1 MELNSFKPRTSE
13 AARDFLME
21 LSMRLLN
28 PEEPAPEEREA
39 EKAAGTISEA
49 EIKEQLLRAI
59 RAKNLPSQRLVIK
72 SGSRMLFLHPEK
84 IEWVEAEKDYVRLH
98 VGKENHLV
106 RNDERYREEAGI
118 GPIRSGAPL
127 DDREPGLCER
137 DAAAAQRRVRH
148 SDARRHPTATQPRI
162 SCPAD
167 GPIAGLVLS
176 HCRPL

>member
-106 RNDERYREEAGI
+106 RETMNDIEKKLESDRFVRVHRSTIVNLDYVKEMQPLPSGEYDIAMRDGTQLRLSRGYRA
-118 GPIRSGAPL
+118 RL
-127 DDREPGLCER
+127 MDLLR
-137 DAAAAQRRVRH
+137 D
-148 SDARRHPTATQPRI
+148 SF
-162 SCPAD
+162 
-167 GPIAGLVLS
+167 
-176 HCRPL
+176 

>member
-28 PEEPAPEEREA
+28 PEEPAREERED
-39 EKAAGTISEA
+39 ERSLGTISEA

-98 VGKENHLV
+98 VGKETHLV
-106 RNDERYREEAGI
+106 RETMNDIEKKLESDRFVRVHRSTIVNLDYVKEMQPLPSGEYDIAMRDGTQLRLSRGYRA
-118 GPIRSGAPL
+118 RL
-127 DDREPGLCER
+127 MDLLR
-137 DAAAAQRRVRH
+137 D
-148 SDARRHPTATQPRI
+148 SF
-162 SCPAD
+162 
-167 GPIAGLVLS
+167 
-176 HCRPL
+176 

>member
-1 MELNSFKPRTSE
+1 
-13 AARDFLME
+13 ME

-28 PEEPAPEEREA
+28 PEEPAPEERET
-39 EKAAGTISEA
+39 ENAAGTISEA

-106 RNDERYREEAGI
+106 RETMNDIEKKLESDRFVRVHRSTIVNLDYVKEMQPLPSGEYDIAMRDGTQLRLSRGYRQ
-118 GPIRSGAPL
+118 RL
-127 DDREPGLCER
+127 MDLLR
-137 DAAAAQRRVRH
+137 D
-148 SDARRHPTATQPRI
+148 SF
-162 SCPAD
+162 
-167 GPIAGLVLS
+167 
-176 HCRPL
+176 

>member
-13 AARDFLME
+13 TARDFLME

-28 PEEPAPEEREA
+28 PEEPAPEERET
-39 EKAAGTISEA
+39 ENAAGTISEA

-98 VGKENHLV
+98 VGKETQLV
-106 RNDERYREEAGI
+106 RETMNDIEKKLESDRFVRVHRSTIVNLDYVKEMQPLPSGEYDIAMRDGTQLRLSRGYRA
-118 GPIRSGAPL
+118 RL
-127 DDREPGLCER
+127 MDLLR
-137 DAAAAQRRVRH
+137 D
-148 SDARRHPTATQPRI
+148 SF
-162 SCPAD
+162 
-167 GPIAGLVLS
+167 
-176 HCRPL
+176 

>member
-106 RNDERYREEAGI
+106 RETMNDIEKKLESDRFVRVHRSTIVNLDYVKEMQPLPSGEYDIAMRDGTQLGLSRGYRA
-118 GPIRSGAPL
+118 RL
-127 DDREPGLCER
+127 MDLLR
-137 DAAAAQRRVRH
+137 D
-148 SDARRHPTATQPRI
+148 SF
-162 SCPAD
+162 
-167 GPIAGLVLS
+167 
-176 HCRPL
+176 

>member
-1 MELNSFKPRTSE
+1 
-13 AARDFLME
+13 ME

-106 RNDERYREEAGI
+106 RETMNDIEKKLESDRFVRVHRSTIVNLDYVKEMQPLPSGEYDIAMRDGTQLRLSRGYRA
-118 GPIRSGAPL
+118 RL
-127 DDREPGLCER
+127 MDLLR
-137 DAAAAQRRVRH
+137 D
-148 SDARRHPTATQPRI
+148 SF
-162 SCPAD
+162 
-167 GPIAGLVLS
+167 
-176 HCRPL
+176 